1 MLMDPH
7 ADMVQVCSV
16 VMSPNNLRLFAMA
29 EVNVTV
35 IPVAVVVTPLI
46 SKEPDN
52 RLMSDQRKYP
62 VARSASV
69 VP

>member
-1 MLMDPH
+1 MDPH
-7 ADMVQVCSV
+7 ADMVQVCFV